1 MKSGP
6 KASRSLVLNLQT
18 RSGHPQNKNSLF
30 PHPSIS
36 SRFGEG
42 KIKGSGLS
50 LGLPRPTGGERVGGV
65 ILLGLILLLISLGSG
80 WARESASIQARQEL
94 EKAARNY
101 LEAEVAGD
109 FQRVYANLYPASDY
123 CRANDF
129 QAYVSEAQSSPVR
142 IVSYKILNIR
152 IAPENPEK
160 EKYPSLEGFA
170 RVEVDVTI
178 RYRDSGQE
186 SLVNY
191 DFPFVKAGGR
201 WYKL

>member
-6 KASRSLVLNLQT
+6 KVSRSLVLNLQT
-18 RSGHPQNKNSLF
+18 RSGHPQSKSSLF
-30 PHPSIS
+30 PHPSIP
-36 SRFGEG
+36 SRLGEG
-42 KIKGSGLS
+42 KIKGLGLS
-50 LGLPRPTGGERVGGV
+50 LGLLRPTGGERGL
-65 ILLGLILLLISLGSG
+65 IYLGLILLLISLGSAWTG
-80 WARESASIQARQEL
+80 EAAPLVQERQKV

-109 FQRVYANLYPASDY
+109 FQRVYASLYPASDY

-142 IVSYKILNIR
+142 IVSFKILNIR

-178 RYRDSGQE
+178 RYRDSGQT

-191 DFPFVKAGGR
+191 DFPFVKAEGR